1 MNYIT
6 PSSHPTLWRI
16 HTLISESFCADP
28 GESFPTSVSHEELSM
43 AETKLSTLSDDDVRI
58 ISGTELPDG
67 PEFDALI
74 NTPEGLIVVKTFGI
88 E

>member
-1 MNYIT
+1 MNTIT
-6 PSSHPTLWRI
+6 PNSHPTLWRI

-28 GESFPTSVSHEELSM
+28 GESYSTSVSLDSLSM
-43 AETKLSTLSDDDVRI
+43 AEAKLATLSDEDVRI

-74 NTPEGLIVVKTFGI
+74 KTPEGAVVVELFGI